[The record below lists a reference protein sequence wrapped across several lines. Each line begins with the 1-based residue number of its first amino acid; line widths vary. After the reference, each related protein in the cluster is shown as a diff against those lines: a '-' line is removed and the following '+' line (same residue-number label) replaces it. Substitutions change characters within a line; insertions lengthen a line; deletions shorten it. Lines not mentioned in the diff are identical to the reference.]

1 MIVREVKQDVFMD
14 IGVIMNKKDILIF
27 VDSIK
32 RKFMVIRTYKY
43 KVAIREMFINGSFG
57 EYQIMYQTE
66 FQILAKYNKKG

>member
-1 MIVREVKQDVFMD
+1 
-14 IGVIMNKKDILIF
+14 MNKKDILIF

-57 EYQIMYQTE
+57 EYKIMYQTE
-66 FQILAKYNKKG
+66 FQILAKHIKENTTCAY